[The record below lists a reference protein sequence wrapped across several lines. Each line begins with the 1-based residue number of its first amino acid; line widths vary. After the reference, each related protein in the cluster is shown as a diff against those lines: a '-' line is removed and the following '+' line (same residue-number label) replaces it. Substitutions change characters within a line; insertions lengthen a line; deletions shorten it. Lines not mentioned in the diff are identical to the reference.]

1 MRKFSVLPAFIM
13 TFICMLAFLVVPF
26 GQASANV
33 ADGTYDINYVI
44 QKAENDS
51 ASMANDYFEKPAKL
65 IVKNG
70 EMRVQIPMNHS
81 AWITEFKAPENGN
94 FVDAKVVSKDE
105 SADKRTVEFKIDDLS
120 KPAAVKIH
128 VVVPNVN
135 YDHNYTIRF
144 AFDANVKAVGGENK
158 ATAAT
163 KNEDQT
169 QKNTQVKEEVKKE
182 ESKET
187 NKETNKDVNKDVN
200 KGTNESGKAEKTDNP
215 KTSDEARIGLFA
227 ALLLI
232 SGVFLIRKVRQN

>member
-1 MRKFSVLPAFIM
+1 M
-13 TFICMLAFLVVPF
+13 
-26 GQASANV
+26 
-33 ADGTYDINYVI
+33 
-44 QKAENDS
+44 
-51 ASMANDYFEKPAKL
+51 
-65 IVKNG
+65 
-70 EMRVQIPMNHS
+70 
-81 AWITEFKAPENGN
+81 
-94 FVDAKVVSKDE
+94 
-105 SADKRTVEFKIDDLS
+105 
-120 KPAAVKIH
+120 
-128 VVVPNVN
+128 N

-187 NKETNKDVNKDVN
+187 NKDVN

-232 SGVFLIRKVRQN
+232 SGVFLIRKVKLGK

>member
-1 MRKFSVLPAFIM
+1 MRKISVLPAFII
-13 TFICMLAFLVVPF
+13 TFVCMLAFLVMPYGKVAA
-26 GQASANV
+26 QL

-65 IVKNG
+65 VVKNG

-120 KPAAVKIH
+120 KPAAAKIH

-144 AFDANVKAVGGENK
+144 AFDANVKAVGGENG
-158 ATAAT
+158 AAAT
-163 KNEDQT
+163 TKNNDQT
-169 QKNTQVKEEVKKE
+169 KTGTQVKEA
-182 ESKET
+182 
-187 NKETNKDVNKDVN
+187 NKETNKDTK
-200 KGTNESGKAEKTDNP
+200 NENGKAEKTDNP
-215 KTSDEARIGLFA
+215 KTGDEARIGLFA
-227 ALLLI
+227 VLILI
-232 SGVFLIRKVRQN
+232 SGVFLIRNVKFSK

>member
-1 MRKFSVLPAFIM
+1 MRKISVLPAFII
-13 TFICMLAFLVVPF
+13 TLVCMLAFLVMPYGKV
-26 GQASANV
+26 SAQL

-65 IVKNG
+65 VVKNG

-120 KPAAVKIH
+120 KPAAAKIH

-144 AFDANVKAVGGENK
+144 AFDANVKVIGGENK
-158 ATAAT
+158 ATAVT
-163 KNEDQT
+163 KNSDQT
-169 QKNTQVKEEVKKE
+169 KTDTKVEEVKKE
-182 ESKET
+182 ESKEV
-187 NKETNKDVNKDVN
+187 NKETN
-200 KGTNESGKAEKTDNP
+200 KGTNESAKTEKNDNP
-215 KTSDEARIGLFA
+215 KTGDEARIGLFA
-227 ALLLI
+227 TLLLI

>member
-1 MRKFSVLPAFIM
+1 MRKISVLPAFII
-13 TFICMLAFLVVPF
+13 TFVCMLAFLVMPYGKV
-26 GQASANV
+26 SAQL

-65 IVKNG
+65 VVKNG

-105 SADKRTVEFKIDDLS
+105 SADKRTVEFKVDDLS

-158 ATAAT
+158 ATAVIKNNNQT
-163 KNEDQT
+163 KTDT
-169 QKNTQVKEEVKKE
+169 KVKEEVKKKRVKKQIKRRT
-182 ESKET
+182 KEQMKVVKLKKQIT
-187 NKETNKDVNKDVN
+187 QKQVMKH
-200 KGTNESGKAEKTDNP
+200 A
-215 KTSDEARIGLFA
+215 SDYLR
-227 ALLLI
+227 
-232 SGVFLIRKVRQN
+232 R

>member
-1 MRKFSVLPAFIM
+1 MRKISVLPAFII
-13 TFICMLAFLVVPF
+13 TFVCMLAFLVMPYGKV
-26 GQASANV
+26 SAQL

-65 IVKNG
+65 VVKNG

-120 KPAAVKIH
+120 KQAAAKIH

-158 ATAAT
+158 ATTVT
-163 KNEDQT
+163 KKNDQT
-169 QKNTQVKEEVKKE
+169 KTDTQVKEEVKKE
-182 ESKET
+182 ESKEA
-187 NKETNKDVNKDVN
+187 NKEAS

-215 KTSDEARIGLFA
+215 KTGDESRIGLFA
-227 ALLLI
+227 ALILI
-232 SGVFLIRKVRQN
+232 SGVFLIRKVKLSK

>member
-1 MRKFSVLPAFIM
+1 MRKISVLPAFIM
-13 TFICMLAFLVVPF
+13 TFVCMLAFFVVPF

-120 KPAAVKIH
+120 KPAAAKIH

-163 KNEDQT
+163 KNNDQT
-169 QKNTQVKEEVKKE
+169 KTDTKVKEEE
-182 ESKET
+182 NKET
-187 NKETNKDVNKDVN
+187 NKEAN

-215 KTSDEARIGLFA
+215 KTGDEARIGLFA
-227 ALLLI
+227 ALILI
-232 SGVFLIRKVRQN
+232 SGAFLIRKVKLSK

>member
-1 MRKFSVLPAFIM
+1 MRKISVLPAFII
-13 TFICMLAFLVVPF
+13 TFVCMLAFLVMPYGKVAA
-26 GQASANV
+26 QL

-65 IVKNG
+65 VVKNG

-120 KPAAVKIH
+120 KPAAAKIH

-158 ATAAT
+158 ATAVT
-163 KNEDQT
+163 KNNDQT
-169 QKNTQVKEEVKKE
+169 KTDTKVKEEVKKE
-182 ESKET
+182 ESKEA
-187 NKETNKDVNKDVN
+187 NKEAN

-215 KTSDEARIGLFA
+215 KTDNPKTGDEARIGLFA
-227 ALLLI
+227 ALILI
-232 SGVFLIRKVRQN
+232 SGVFFIRKVRQN

>member
-1 MRKFSVLPAFIM
+1 MRKISVLPAFII
-13 TFICMLAFLVVPF
+13 TFVCMLVFLVMPYGKV
-26 GQASANV
+26 SAQL

-65 IVKNG
+65 VVKNG

-120 KPAAVKIH
+120 KPAAAKIH

-158 ATAAT
+158 ATTVT
-163 KNEDQT
+163 KNNDQT
-169 QKNTQVKEEVKKE
+169 KTDTQVTEEVKKE
-182 ESKET
+182 ESKEA
-187 NKETNKDVNKDVN
+187 NKEAS

-215 KTSDEARIGLFA
+215 KTGDEARIGLFA
-227 ALLLI
+227 ALILI
-232 SGVFLIRKVRQN
+232 SGVFLIRKVKLSK

>member
-1 MRKFSVLPAFIM
+1 MKDKQGGSKPNEKDFCITRFYYNVRMYASFSCHAIWESCS
-13 TFICMLAFLVVPF
+13 TTK
-26 GQASANV
+26 

-65 IVKNG
+65 VVKNG

-120 KPAAVKIH
+120 KPAAAKIH

-144 AFDANVKAVGGENK
+144 AFDANVKAVGGENG
-158 ATAAT
+158 AAAT
-163 KNEDQT
+163 TKNNDQT
-169 QKNTQVKEEVKKE
+169 KTGTQVKEA
-182 ESKET
+182 
-187 NKETNKDVNKDVN
+187 NKETNKDTK
-200 KGTNESGKAEKTDNP
+200 NENGKAEKTDNP
-215 KTSDEARIGLFA
+215 KTGDEARIGLFA
-227 ALLLI
+227 VLILI
-232 SGVFLIRKVRQN
+232 SGVFLIRNVKFSK

>member
-1 MRKFSVLPAFIM
+1 MRKISVLPAFII
-13 TFICMLAFLVVPF
+13 TFVCMLAFLVMPYGKV
-26 GQASANV
+26 SAQL

-65 IVKNG
+65 VVKNG

-120 KPAAVKIH
+120 KPAAAKIH

-158 ATAAT
+158 ATTVT
-163 KNEDQT
+163 KNNDQT
-169 QKNTQVKEEVKKE
+169 KTDTKVKEEVKKE
-182 ESKET
+182 ESKEA
-187 NKETNKDVNKDVN
+187 NKEAS

-215 KTSDEARIGLFA
+215 KTGDEARIGIFA
-227 ALLLI
+227 ALILI
-232 SGVFLIRKVRQN
+232 SGVFLIRKVKLSK

>member
-1 MRKFSVLPAFIM
+1 MRKIFVLPAFII
-13 TFICMLAFLVVPF
+13 TFVCMLAFIVMPY
-26 GQASANV
+26 GKASAQL

-70 EMRVQIPMNHS
+70 EMRVQVPMNHS

-105 SADKRTVEFKIDDLS
+105 SADKRTVEFKVDDLS

-128 VVVPNVN
+128 VVVPNAN
-135 YDHNYTIRF
+135 YDHHYTIRF
-144 AFDANVKAVGGENK
+144 AFDANVKAVSGDNGV
-158 ATAAT
+158 AAT
-163 KNEDQT
+163 TKNNDQAKT
-169 QKNTQVKEEVKKE
+169 DTQVKEEKTKV

-187 NKETNKDVNKDVN
+187 AKEANKETK
-200 KGTNESGKAEKTDNP
+200 NENGKAEKTDNP
-215 KTSDEARIGLFA
+215 KTGNEARIGLFA
-227 ALLLI
+227 ALILI
-232 SGVFLIRKVRQN
+232 SGVFLIRKVKLSK

>member
-1 MRKFSVLPAFIM
+1 MRKISVLPAFII
-13 TFICMLAFLVVPF
+13 TFVCMLAFLVMPYGKV
-26 GQASANV
+26 SAQL

-65 IVKNG
+65 VVKNG

-105 SADKRTVEFKIDDLS
+105 STDKRTVEFKIDDLS
-120 KPAAVKIH
+120 KPAAAKIH

-144 AFDANVKAVGGENK
+144 AFDANVKAVDGENK
-158 ATAAT
+158 ATTVT
-163 KNEDQT
+163 KNNNQT
-169 QKNTQVKEEVKKE
+169 TTDTQVKEEVKKE

-187 NKETNKDVNKDVN
+187 NKEAS

-215 KTSDEARIGLFA
+215 KTGDESRIGLFA
-227 ALLLI
+227 ALILI